1 MSEHDYLVF
10 ILPFLCTILG
20 VFAFKYGS
28 AAYQARTTAAREAA
42 YQALAEKTSAQQ
54 SATADTLAAMQAE
67 LTQIS
72 NRLASVVKILQDV
85 E

>member
-1 MSEHDYLVF
+1 MSEQQYLVF

-28 AAYQARTTAAREAA
+28 AAYQARAAAARETA
-42 YQALAEKTSAQQ
+42 YRELTQKALAHQ
-54 SATADTLAAMQAE
+54 SATSDTLAAMQAE

-72 NRLASVVKILQDV
+72 GRLASVVKILQDV